1 MKYWILALF
10 WITYCILHSGLIT
23 NSVTVFFK
31 QRLGDNYKYFRIF
44 YNIFAIVT
52 LIPIVFYTYSIRQD
66 PFFSWEGF
74 LMPVRYFLLTS
85 GLIILYAGSR
95 HYDMQTFLGL
105 RQIKL
110 GVSHSLINTSGKI
123 DSTGILG
130 IIRHPFYSGS
140 ILILWSNDLDTSIL
154 IVNIILSL
162 YLIIGTLLEE
172 QKLIQEFGKE
182 YSEYQ
187 KKVSMLFPIKW
198 IFKRIQFLK
207 PS

>member
-1 MKYWILALF
+1 MKYWILVLL
-10 WITYCILHSGLIT
+10 WITYCGLHSGLIANT
-23 NSVTVFFK
+23 VTTIVK
-31 QRLGDNYKYFRIF
+31 LKLGVNYRYYRIS

-52 LIPIVFYTYSIRQD
+52 LIPVVVYTHSIKQT
-66 PFFSWEGF
+66 PFFCWEGF
-74 LMPVRYFLLTS
+74 LMPVRYILLVS
-85 GLIILYAGSR
+85 GLLILYVGSR

-110 GVSHSLINTSGKI
+110 GVNHNLINTSGKI

-162 YLIIGTLLEE
+162 YLIIGTFLEE
-172 QKLIQEFGKE
+172 QKLIQEFGNE
-182 YSEYQ
+182 YREYQ
-187 KKVSMLFPIKW
+187 RKVSMLFPIKW
-198 IFKRIQFLK
+198 IFNRVQFLK